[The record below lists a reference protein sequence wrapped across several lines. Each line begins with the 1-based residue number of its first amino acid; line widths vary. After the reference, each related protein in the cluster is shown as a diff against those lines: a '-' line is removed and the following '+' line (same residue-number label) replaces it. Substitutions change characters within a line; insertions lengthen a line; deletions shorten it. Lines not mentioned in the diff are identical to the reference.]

1 MEINEQLDQVKSI
14 IEKELVTGDH
24 YLNGSLNY
32 VKETTGKMLRPR
44 FLLIGASFGKRLT
57 KKQEANLIRLAAA
70 IESLHVATL
79 IHDDVID
86 ESKLRRGR
94 ESVQSKYSKEYAI
107 YMGDFILS
115 RCFVMLSQLDIEQNL
130 LIDMAKAMNQI
141 CIGEMKQHKHRFNVQ
156 VNPINYLRIVARKT
170 ATLFSISLSAGA
182 YQAKAS
188 NETVKLLARIGH
200 EIGMV
205 FQLVDDLLDYE
216 GLIDDV
222 GKDLEKDMIKGYY
235 NIPVLFAMQ
244 SDDDIEREELKNL
257 LMDSEHIY
265 EHKEE
270 IIERIK
276 KLGGV
281 DKTKELASRYNSRA
295 LKLIDKLPESE
306 GKQALLHLASNL
318 IHRDK

>member
-1 MEINEQLDQVKSI
+1 MEINKQLEKVKVI
-14 IEKELVTGDH
+14 IEKEISTGDH

-44 FLLIGASFGKRLT
+44 FLLIGASFGKASS
-57 KKQEANLIRLAAA
+57 KKHEDNLIRLAAA

-115 RCFVMLSQLDIEQNL
+115 RCFVMLSKLDIEKTL
-130 LIDMAKAMNQI
+130 LVEMAKAMNQI
-141 CIGEMKQHKHRFNVQ
+141 CIGEMKQHKYRFNTM
-156 VNPINYLRIVARKT
+156 VNPIDYLRIVSRKT
-170 ATLFSISLSAGA
+170 ATLFTISLSAGA
-182 YQAKAS
+182 QYAKAS
-188 NETVKLLARIGH
+188 EEIVKLLARIGH

-216 GLIDDV
+216 GSIEEV
-222 GKDLEKDMIKGYY
+222 GKDLEKDMMKGYY

-244 SDDDIEREELKNL
+244 SEQVTERKKLQELLENA
-257 LMDSEHIY
+257 EHIY
-265 EHKEE
+265 ENKE
-270 IIERIK
+270 IIIQLIK
-276 KLGGV
+276 ELGGV
-281 DKTKELASRYNSRA
+281 KRTKELALRYNRRA
-295 LKLIDKLPESE
+295 IHLIEKLPDSE
-306 GKQALLHLASNL
+306 GKELLYALTSNL
-318 IHRDK
+318 IDREK